1 MSGYDIEGARK
12 EGYSDA
18 EIADFLA
25 KDANFD
31 APAARKEGYSDA
43 DIIDYLSKA
52 NATATASTTT
62 KPPEVSWGDWLGH
75 KAQVVSNALSPYAT
89 VAGLGA
95 AAGAPIGGVGAAPG
109 AAAGIAALG
118 LTDLATLG
126 YNAAAPLWGGER
138 IPSGS
143 EAIRQQW
150 QKVGVGEAP
159 RTTGERILSTTAE
172 GAAGGLSNALAARQ
186 LSRLV
191 YDPTTQR
198 VLTVMGE
205 QPTAQALAG
214 AGAAGSGQIA
224 SEAGLP
230 WWAQLGATV
239 AGGMAGGRVGAAKPT
254 VVTPQDI
261 TTRAQNAYTAAEQ
274 SGVYFNPNSIA
285 TLGADARQAL
295 SADPSVAFH
304 PALHPRINVALNELD
319 ALGSDPT
326 RPISFSR
333 LEMARRIANEARQST
348 DKSERRLGY
357 AIIKQIDDFVQ
368 KPPAG
373 SVLGGDQV
381 GAAAAIKD
389 ARTAWRQKSQS
400 EILDTAVERA
410 SRAEG
415 GLTSTNLRSQLRT
428 IANNPNRL
436 RQFDAKTQKAI
447 KDFVGNKNAVAAL
460 QTLGKLAPGLSGRA
474 ALISLAEGALAYG
487 PHPYLGA
494 TLAGAGFTAKTAANR
509 LAKSRV
515 TQMANELRGTPRRE
529 YPLPQ
534 VALGTATQ
542 GARELEGQVFLGY
555 ETGPS
560 GERYP
565 FYGDKRPAP

>member
-1 MSGYDIEGARK
+1 MAADPN
-12 EGYSDA
+12 
-18 EIADFLA
+18 EIIW
-25 KDANFD
+25 D
-31 APAARKEGYSDA
+31 APLPTKSGVPQEN
-43 DIIDYLSKA
+43 IIWDTPA
-52 NATATASTTT
+52 PTTT

-89 VAGLGA
+89 AAGLGA

-126 YNAAAPLWGGER
+126 YNVAAPLWGGER

-159 RTTGERILSTTAE
+159 RTTGERILSATAE

-186 LSRLV
+186 LSRLA

-205 QPTAQALAG
+205 QPTAQTLAG

-304 PALHPRINVALNELD
+304 PVLHPRINVALNELD

-400 EILDTAVERA
+400 EILDTAIERA

-447 KDFVGNKNAVAAL
+447 KDFVSNKNAVAAL
-460 QTLGKLAPGLSGRA
+460 QTLGKLTPGWSGKA
-474 ALISLAEGALAYG
+474 ALISLAEGVLAYG
-487 PHPYLGA
+487 SHPYLESHPYLSA
-494 TLAGAGFTAKTAANR
+494 TLAGTGFTAKIAANR

-515 TQMANELRGTPRRE
+515 TQMANELRGTPPRE

-534 VALGTATQ
+534 VVLGTATQ
-542 GARELEGQVFLGY
+542 GARELEGQVFQGY
-555 ETGPS
+555 ETNPS
-560 GERYP
+560 GTRYP
-565 FYGDKRPAP
+565 VYGYTRTAP